1 MAKGFLS
8 NFKGIDAFGKVRT
21 DSVEVGNFGID

>member
-8 NFKGIDAFGKVRT
+8 GFKGIDAFGKVRT
-21 DSVEVGNFGID
+21 DHFVEVGTGKD